1 MIVTNSKQSLLF
13 MAIEA
18 LLLSVR
24 QPGQRPSTL
33 EIPMPVWVNINVH
46 IWETVYVVWIT
57 FM

>member
-1 MIVTNSKQSLLF
+1 